1 MTNDKIEKTICEL
14 FAGVGG
20 FRLGFERLNSGW
32 ETVWFSQWE
41 PSQKAQYAHDCY
53 INHFGDSED
62 LNGEYHTN
70 DDISTVDKDAI
81 PDHTLLV
88 GGFPCQDYSVA
99 QSLSTSKGIE
109 GKKGVLWWQIMD
121 TIEAKKPA
129 FCIFENVDRIITS
142 PAKQRGRDFGII
154 LACLYDLGYSVEWR
168 VVNAAKYGGAQKRRR
183 TFIFAYRDDSPYGIA
198 MADMSYR
205 EIIERSGFMVKSFPI
220 ETTSDYK
227 QILITDDILEVSD
240 NFTFKFGNAGYMH
253 LGKIYTTRVTEV
265 EERPIPLSDILE
277 TDVAEEY
284 YLTKNKIEAY
294 RHLKGKKSIPR
305 VSKTGHKY
313 VFSEGSIPFPDPIT
327 EPGRTILTGESL
339 TSRSTHVVEDP
350 ETGRL
355 RVLTPIEVER
365 LQGFDDNWTD
375 TGMSK
380 RARYFCMGNALVVP
394 MVTRMAETLDD
405 IMETRLKMDD
415 IVKPFLYDYQ
425 LDAVNRMKN
434 GCILNGGVGS
444 GKSRTSL
451 YYYFTEQGGR
461 VSPDYSPMT
470 NPKPLYII
478 TTARKRDTLEWEG
491 ELIPFLIDKKDV
503 VIDSWNNIKKYQKV
517 FGAFFIFDE
526 QKVCGSGAWVK
537 AFYDIT
543 RKNDWILLSATP
555 GDVWMDYFP
564 VFKANGFF
572 KTKKEF
578 QNEHCVYSRFA
589 KYPKI
594 ERYYNTGKLLKYRNS
609 ILIDMDFNRN
619 TVRHHEDVW
628 CGYDNHEYKST
639 LRNRWNP
646 YTNEPIQNASELCY
660 LQRKLVNSDESR
672 QVAILE
678 IFEKHPRMIVF
689 YSFDYELDILKSLY
703 YGEDVTVAEWNGH
716 LHQPVPSSD
725 KWVYL
730 VNYASGAEAWNCI
743 TTDTIVFYSQ
753 TYSYKILEQA
763 CGRIDRVNTP
773 FKDLYYFHLKSKSSI
788 DLRISRAL
796 RDKKNFN
803 ESKYYASLN
812 FAESRFD

>member
-1 MTNDKIEKTICEL
+1 MVNNIPEKTICEL

-41 PSQKAQYAHDCY
+41 PSQKTQFAHDCY
-53 INHFGDSED
+53 IQHFGDSLD

-70 DDISTVDKDAI
+70 EDISLVNKNDI
-81 PDHTLLV
+81 PNHTLLV

-109 GKKGVLWWQIMD
+109 GKKGVLWWDIRD
-121 TIEAKKPA
+121 TIKAKKPP
-129 FCIFENVDRIITS
+129 FCIFENVDRLLSS

-168 VVNAAKYGGAQKRRR
+168 VINAAKYGGAQKRRR
-183 TFIFAYRDDSPYGIA
+183 TFIFAYRDDCEYGV
-198 MADMSYR
+198 DMHGRSFFD
-205 EIIERSGFMVKSFPI
+205 IIERDGFMAESFPI
-220 ETTSDYK
+220 ESVGEYSETS
-227 QILITDDILEVSD
+227 ISNDILDVSD
-240 NFTFKFGNAGYMH
+240 NFTFKFENAGYMH
-253 LGKIYTTRVTEV
+253 LGNVYTARVKEI
-265 EERPIPLSDILE
+265 EENPIPLSDILQSGV
-277 TDVAEEY
+277 DEEY
-284 YLTKNKIEAY
+284 YLTKNKIEAFK
-294 RHLKGKKSIPR
+294 HLKGKKSIPR
-305 VSKTGHKY
+305 VSKTGHEY

-355 RVLTPIEVER
+355 RVLTPVEVER
-365 LQGFDDNWTD
+365 LNGFDDDWTN

-380 RARYFCMGNALVVP
+380 RARYFSMGNALVVP
-394 MVTRMAETLDD
+394 MVTKMGETLDRVID
-405 IMETRLKMDD
+405 MEVELKSEK
-415 IVKPFLYDYQ
+415 KPFLYDYQ
-425 LDAVNRMKN
+425 LDAVRRMKN

-451 YYYFTEQGGR
+451 YYYFTQHGGS
-461 VSPDYSPMT
+461 VPPNYKPMT
-470 NPKPLYII
+470 DPRPLYII

-491 ELIPFLIDKKDV
+491 ELIPFLIDKENV
-503 VIDSWNNIKKYQKV
+503 VIDSWNNIKKYKHV
-517 FGAFFIFDE
+517 YGAFFIFDE

-537 AFYDIT
+537 TFYDIA
-543 RKNDWILLSATP
+543 RKNKWILLSATP

-572 KTKKEF
+572 KTKTEF
-578 QNEHCVYSRFA
+578 QREHCVFSRFT

-594 ERYYNTGKLLKYRNS
+594 ERYYNTGKLLKYRND
-609 ILIDMDFNRN
+609 ILIDMDFNRS
-619 TVRHHEDVW
+619 TVRHNEDVW
-628 CGYDNHEYKST
+628 CTFDTHEYKNL

-660 LQRKLVNSDESR
+660 LQRKLVNSDQSR

-678 IFEKHPRMIVF
+678 IFEKHPRIIVF

-716 LHQPVPSSD
+716 VHQPVPSSE

-753 TYSYKILEQA
+753 TYSYKVLEQA
-763 CGRIDRVNTP
+763 SGRIDRVNTP
-773 FKDLYYFHLKSKSSI
+773 FKDLYYFHLKSKAHI
-788 DLRISRAL
+788 DLRITRAL
-796 RDKKNFN
+796 KEKKNFN

-812 FAESRFD
+812 FAESRFA

>member
-1 MTNDKIEKTICEL
+1 MRKNNPDKTICEL

-20 FRLGFERLNSGW
+20 FRLGFERLDSGW

-41 PSQKAQYAHDCY
+41 PSQKAQWAHDCY
-53 INHFGDSED
+53 IQHFGDSLD
-62 LNGEYHTN
+62 LNDEYHTN
-70 DDISTVDKDAI
+70 EDISIVDKDII

-109 GKKGVLWWQIMD
+109 GKKGVLWWQIRD
-121 TIEAKKPA
+121 TIEAKKPP
-129 FCIFENVDRIITS
+129 FCIFENVDRLISS
-142 PAKQRGRDFGII
+142 PASQRGRDFGII
-154 LACLYDLGYSVEWR
+154 LSCLYDLGYSVEWR

-183 TFIFAYRDDSPYGIA
+183 TFIFAYRDDSEYGHR
-198 MADMSYR
+198 MCDVSFSDL
-205 EIIERSGFMVKSFPI
+205 IEHDGFMAKSFPI
-220 ETTSDYK
+220 ESVGDYK
-227 QILITDDILEVSD
+227 RTLISDDILDVS
-240 NFTFKFGNAGYMH
+240 NSFTFKFENAGYMH
-253 LGKIYTTRVTEV
+253 SGVIYTAKVQEV
-265 EERPIPLSDILE
+265 EEPYVPLRDILQSNVG
-277 TDVAEEY
+277 DEY
-284 YLTKNKIEAY
+284 YLTPNKIEAY
-294 RHLKGKKSIPR
+294 KHLKDKKSIPR
-305 VSKTGHKY
+305 VSKTGYEY
-313 VFSEGSIPFPDPIT
+313 VFSEGSMPFPDNID

-339 TSRSTHVVEDP
+339 TSRSTHVIRDP
-350 ETGRL
+350 ETERL
-355 RVLTPIEVER
+355 RVLTPVEVER
-365 LQGFDDNWTD
+365 MQGFDDDWTN

-380 RARYFCMGNALVVP
+380 RFRYYCMGNALVVP
-394 MVTRMAETLDD
+394 MVTRMGKTLDD
-405 IMETRLKMDD
+405 IVAVSTDCQNEK
-415 IVKPFLYDYQ
+415 KPFLYDYQ
-425 LDAVNRMKN
+425 LDAVGRMKN

-451 YYYFTEQGGR
+451 YYYFTQCGGS
-461 VSPDYSPMT
+461 VSPDYKPMT
-470 NPKPLYII
+470 DPRPLYII

-491 ELIPFLIDKKDV
+491 ELVPFLIDKENV
-503 VIDSWNNIKKYQKV
+503 VIDSWNNIKKYRNV
-517 FGAFFIFDE
+517 YGAFFIFDE

-537 AFYDIT
+537 SFYDIA
-543 RKNDWILLSATP
+543 RKNKWVLLSATP

-578 QNEHCVYSRFA
+578 QNEHCIYSRFT

-594 ERYYNTGKLLKYRNS
+594 ERYYNTGKLLKYRND

-619 TVRHHEDVW
+619 TVRHHEDIW
-628 CGYDNHEYKST
+628 CGFNSYEYKNM

-660 LQRKLVNSDESR
+660 SQRKLVNSDESR

-678 IFEKHPRMIVF
+678 IFEKHPRIIVF

-703 YGEDVTVAEWNGH
+703 YGEDVVVAEWNGH
-716 LHQPVPSSD
+716 LHQPVPSSE

-788 DLRISRAL
+788 DLRIARAQKE
-796 RDKKNFN
+796 KKNFN